1 VRSPATE
8 RRTEPFPCR
17 VVRHRGARRMTLRV
31 GSDGVRVTV
40 PARVR
45 AAALEA
51 FLREHRGWVAERL
64 AELPAARPLQ
74 DGDALALLDGT
85 LTLEAGGA
93 PAGGGRAV
101 RRGDGLLVRPDAE
114 GGLDAPVERWYRRAA
129 LAELEPRARALAA
142 ELERE
147 VTRVAVRDPRSRW
160 GSCTAPGRLSFSW
173 RLLLAPEH
181 VLDHVVAHEACHLV
195 HADHSPAFWALL
207 REVRPGHE
215 APRTWLRDHGERL
228 RLGPAWRWVSPA

>member
-1 VRSPATE
+1 
-8 RRTEPFPCR
+8 
-17 VVRHRGARRMTLRV
+17 MTLRV
-31 GSDGVRVTV
+31 GADGVRVTV
-40 PARVR
+40 PPRVR

-51 FLREHRGWVAERL
+51 FLREHRGWVADRL
-64 AELPAARPLQ
+64 AELPAARPLA

-85 LTLEAGGA
+85 LALEAAGA
-93 PAGGGRAV
+93 ARGTGRAV
-101 RRGDGLLVRPDAE
+101 RRGDRLVVRPDAG

-142 ELERE
+142 ELGRE

-173 RLLLAPEH
+173 RLMLAPER

-195 HADHSPAFWALL
+195 HPDHSPAFWRRLG
-207 REVRPGHE
+207 EVRPGYE
-215 APRTWLRDHGERL
+215 AERAWLREHGERL
-228 RLGPAWRWVSPA
+228 RLGPAWRAISPV

>member
-1 VRSPATE
+1 
-8 RRTEPFPCR
+8 
-17 VVRHRGARRMTLRV
+17 MTLRV
-31 GSDGVRVTV
+31 GPAGVRVTV

-45 AAALEA
+45 ASALEA

-64 AELPAARPLQ
+64 AEVPAARPLR
-74 DGDALALLDGT
+74 DGDVLALLDRA
-85 LTLEAGGA
+85 LVLEVAGA
-93 PAGGGRAV
+93 PGGGGRAV
-101 RRGDGLLVRPDAE
+101 RRGDRLVARPDAG

-142 ELERE
+142 QLGRE

-173 RLLLAPEH
+173 RLMLAPEH

-195 HADHSPAFWALL
+195 HPNHSPAFWGLL
-207 REVRPGHE
+207 GEVRPGDE
-215 APRTWLRDHGERL
+215 ASRAWLGEHGELL
-228 RLGPAWRWVSPA
+228 RLGPAWRTFRAGEASEPSPA

>member
-1 VRSPATE
+1 
-8 RRTEPFPCR
+8 
-17 VVRHRGARRMTLRV
+17 MTLRV